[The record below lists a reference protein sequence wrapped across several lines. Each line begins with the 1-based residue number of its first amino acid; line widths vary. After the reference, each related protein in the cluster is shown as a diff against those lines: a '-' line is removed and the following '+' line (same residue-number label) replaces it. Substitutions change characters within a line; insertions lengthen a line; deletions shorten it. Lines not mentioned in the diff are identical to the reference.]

1 MHWFAHLAVEIG
13 LELLV
18 EARDVLAEG
27 LELGYDEI
35 VAEDLGDERQVAHDD
50 VLELVVVE
58 VDALERG
65 ILAGAVLLQPGHARR
80 QSHVRLEPA
89 IYLCIFRCACGE
101 KGLQEPFR

>member
-1 MHWFAHLAVEIG
+1 MSTHLAVEIG

-18 EARDVLAEG
+18 KTGDVLAES

-65 ILAGAVLLQPGHARR
+65 ILAGAVLLEPGHARR
-80 QSHVRLEPA
+80 QAHVRLEPA
-89 IYLCIFRCACGE
+89 IVGCFMER
-101 KGLQEPFR
+101 K